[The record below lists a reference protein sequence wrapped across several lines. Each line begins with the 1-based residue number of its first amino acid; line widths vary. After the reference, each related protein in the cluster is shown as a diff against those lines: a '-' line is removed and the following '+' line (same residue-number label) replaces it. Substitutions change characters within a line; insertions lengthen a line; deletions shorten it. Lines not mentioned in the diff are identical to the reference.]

1 MLDKSIKSRGVN
13 CTMTIKKLK
22 YLSDGDENNTWRDIY
37 NSITQTELESV
48 EMDVCSL
55 KPKIK

>member
-1 MLDKSIKSRGVN
+1 
-13 CTMTIKKLK
+13 MTIKKLK